1 MKPEEAVK
9 GESPGEFYGTENQ
22 EQTHGFGRGRRKNK
36 RGGKRKSRRR
46 GRR

>member
-1 MKPEEAVK
+1 MDETSA
-9 GESPGEFYGTENQ
+9 GDYGLA
-22 EQTHGFGRGRRKNK
+22 EQMRGKKFEPKRSKRHSK